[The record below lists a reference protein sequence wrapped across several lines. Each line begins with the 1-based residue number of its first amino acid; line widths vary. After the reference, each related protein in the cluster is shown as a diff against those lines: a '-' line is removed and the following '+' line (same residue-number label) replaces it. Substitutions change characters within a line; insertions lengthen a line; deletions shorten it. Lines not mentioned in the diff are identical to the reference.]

1 VVSGGVDRRAAC
13 CVVARWFVC
22 VLAMVRGRVVY
33 VSYKTLYYHFLRL
46 RVCYDYLCYD
56 YACDTSDLAGRG
68 PATC

>member
-1 VVSGGVDRRAAC
+1 
-13 CVVARWFVC
+13 
-22 VLAMVRGRVVY
+22 MVRGRVVY

-68 PATC
+68 PLLADA